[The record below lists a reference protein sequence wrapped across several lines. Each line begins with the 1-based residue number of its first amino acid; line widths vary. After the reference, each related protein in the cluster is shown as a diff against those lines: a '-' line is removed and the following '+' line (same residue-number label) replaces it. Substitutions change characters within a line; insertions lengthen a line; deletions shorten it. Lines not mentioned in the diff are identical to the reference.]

1 VTAGSSNPLGAF
13 VRKLLLCLAAPIL
26 FFALSSQALADN
38 LDFTASSTLMTS
50 GEAFTLTFSLPS
62 VITSTTVSTD
72 VNVLLG
78 TTAFTLAGATIDF
91 FPGPP
96 SGLGLFD
103 VSGNNGPVFYLW
115 DFFGDQSYSG
125 SGPFTLLAGKFPLG
139 GPSGAGDFSTLDTSN
154 VDNSPTFDLLNGG
167 SVNVTGGGGPAG
179 TPEPGTFALLGA
191 GLFAVGVLRRKF
203 GLA

>member
-1 VTAGSSNPLGAF
+1 MTAALVKNRFGGF

-26 FFALSSQALADN
+26 FFALSSRALADN
-38 LDFTASSTLMTS
+38 LDFTATSTLLTS
-50 GEAFTLTFSLPS
+50 GETFTLTFFLPS
-62 VITSTTVSTD
+62 TINSLSPTTN

-78 TTAFTLAGATIDF
+78 TSSFTLTGATIDF

-96 SGLGLFD
+96 SGAGLFD
-103 VSGNNGPVFYLW
+103 VAGNNGPTFYLW
-115 DFFGDQSYSG
+115 DFFGAQSYSG
-125 SGPFTLLAGKFPLG
+125 TGPYMLLTGKFPLG
-139 GPSGAGDFSTLDTSN
+139 GTSGAGDFSTGVGDTITS
-154 VDNSPTFDLLNGG
+154 FDLLNGG
-167 SVNVTGGGGPAG
+167 TVKVTGGGPAG